1 MHLGIL
7 LFLVIIILLK
17 YIQLVTH
24 WRVTHIILVKKQNF
38 LSHVRV
44 LCVCVF
50 TPTKFTISY
59 DALKAELQRG
69 DPTIPL
75 GPAQHMM
82 AAAEAGVVT
91 LVLTNPIWV
100 IKTRLCLQCGDGS
113 HYLSEQKRY
122 KYIISCYTIFF
133 LPSKRRYCR

>member
-1 MHLGIL
+1 
-7 LFLVIIILLK
+7 
-17 YIQLVTH
+17 
-24 WRVTHIILVKKQNF
+24 
-38 LSHVRV
+38 V

-69 DPTIPL
+69 DPTRPL

-122 KYIISCYTIFF
+122 KYILLVVITFS
-133 LPSKRRYCR
+133 PSHQRDDIVVRNN

>member
-1 MHLGIL
+1 M
-7 LFLVIIILLK
+7 
-17 YIQLVTH
+17 TH
-24 WRVTHIILVKKQNF
+24 WRVTHIILVKKTKISF
-38 LSHVRV
+38 PRPCVHV
-44 LCVCVF
+44 VCVF

-59 DALKAELQRG
+59 DALKAELQRD
-69 DPTIPL
+69 DPTRPL

-100 IKTRLCLQCGDGS
+100 IKTRLCLQFGD

-122 KYIISCYTIFF
+122 KYIISCLLLHF
-133 LPSKRRYCR
+133 LLPIKETKLSLEN